1 MRNMV
6 GKPKLLMIVPA
17 KWAGL
22 GAGPSAPVE
31 IVVDGKDAY
40 RPEEIDYVLGFRPPP
55 GFLKTLP
62 KLKAA
67 FSLGAGVDGFLC
79 DPDYPRDVPLV
90 RFVDRSLAA
99 EMAQFVLMHV
109 LIRHRLQ
116 RFFDE
121 AQRQGQWRQRMLPR
135 RSEETRVGFLGM
147 GEIGAFAAPLVAA
160 LGFAVS
166 SWTRSR
172 KALAGVTSYAGENE
186 LKAFLG
192 QTDILVCLLSLT
204 RKTAG
209 ILNATAFAA
218 LPVGTFVINV
228 ARGGHLKEA
237 DLIAALDAG
246 HLSGAVLDVFEEEP
260 LPPESPLWQHPKVT
274 VTPHVAAIS
283 QPQIAMAYVLDGIA
297 AFERGERPGH
307 IVDVETA
314 Y

>member
-1 MRNMV
+1 MAE
-6 GKPKLLMIVPA
+6 KPKLLMIVPA

-31 IVVDGKDAY
+31 TVVAGKDAY

-79 DPDYPRDVPLV
+79 DPEYPRSVPLV

-121 AQRQGQWRQRMLPR
+121 AQHQGVWRQRMLPR
-135 RSEETRVGFLGM
+135 RTEETRVGFLGM

-160 LGFAVS
+160 LGFPVS
-166 SWTRSR
+166 SWTRAR
-172 KALAGVTSYAGENE
+172 KVLAGVTSFAGDGE
-186 LKAFLG
+186 LGTFLG
-192 QTDILVCLLSLT
+192 QSDILVCLLSLT

-209 ILNATAFAA
+209 ILNAKAFAA
-218 LPVGTFVINV
+218 LPAGAFVINV
-228 ARGGHLKEA
+228 ARGGHLIET
-237 DLIAALDAG
+237 DLLAALDSG
-246 HLSGAVLDVFEEEP
+246 HLSGAVLDVFKEEP
-260 LPPESPLWQHPKVT
+260 LPPESPLWQHSKVT

-283 QPQIAMAYVLDGIA
+283 QTQIVMDYVLDGIA
-297 AFERGERPGH
+297 KFERGEKPGN